1 MHFWTPLNWNCALD
15 LDLQPLQLLHVW
27 SNGQRSG
34 IHLTELVEFGS
45 TDDDVPFSDLNL
57 TAATY
62 IYPSDT
68 EDKSWS

>member
-1 MHFWTPLNWNCALD
+1 MSGVMDRD
-15 LDLQPLQLLHVW
+15 LA
-27 SNGQRSG
+27 ST
-34 IHLTELVEFGS
+34 LTELVEFVS
-45 TDDDVPFSDLNL
+45 SDDDITFCDLNL